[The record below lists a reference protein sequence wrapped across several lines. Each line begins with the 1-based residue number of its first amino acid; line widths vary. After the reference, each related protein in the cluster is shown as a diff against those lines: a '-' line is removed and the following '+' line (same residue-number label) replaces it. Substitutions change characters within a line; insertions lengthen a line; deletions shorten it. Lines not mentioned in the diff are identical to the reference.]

1 MGASIVLVKLGGSLI
16 TDKGR
21 PGIARRA
28 TIRRLAREIAALPR
42 SNGAP
47 RVVLGHG
54 SGSFGHVAAAE
65 GGLGGSGTRRSP
77 RAGGIAHTQHRAAEL
92 HAIVIEAL
100 DAAGAKPF
108 SLAPS
113 SFMTCSKG
121 RVAKVFADPLFHALA
136 AGLIPV
142 VYGDVVLDRERGAI
156 VVSTEEVFVALAR
169 EAVRRRVPV
178 ARAVW
183 LGETDGVFEAGGR
196 TVGRLTA
203 TGAMKRSLGVSG
215 AAGIDVT
222 GGMALRLRSTAAL
235 ARRSVP
241 SFILDGRRPGSLAA
255 AVAGRMNGG
264 TRIVAR

>member
-1 MGASIVLVKLGGSLI
+1 MGAPLVLVKLGGSLI

-65 GGLGGSGTRRSP
+65 GGLGSRTGRP
-77 RAGGIAHTQHRAAEL
+77 ARALGIAHTQHRAAEL

-100 DAAGAKPF
+100 DAAGARPF

-121 RVAKVFADPLFHALA
+121 RVAKVFGDPLFHALA
-136 AGLIPV
+136 AGLVPV
-142 VYGDVVLDRERGAI
+142 VYGDVVLDRERGAV

-169 EAVRRRVPV
+169 EAARRGVPV

-183 LGETDGVFEAGGR
+183 LGETDGVFEAGGD

-203 TGAMKRSLGVSG
+203 AGALRRSLRVSG
-215 AAGIDVT
+215 AAGVDVT

-264 TRIVAR
+264 TRVLAR

>member
-1 MGASIVLVKLGGSLI
+1 MGAPIVLVKLGGSLI

-21 PGIARRA
+21 PGIARRT

-65 GGLGGSGTRRSP
+65 GGLGSRTRHP
-77 RAGGIAHTQHRAAEL
+77 ARARGIAHTQHRAAEL

-113 SFMTCSKG
+113 SFMTCSRG

-136 AGLIPV
+136 AGLVPV
-142 VYGDVVLDRERGAI
+142 VYGDVVLDRERGAV

-169 EAVRRRVPV
+169 EAARRGVLV

-183 LGETDGVFEAGGR
+183 LGETDGVFEAGGD

-203 TGAMKRSLGVSG
+203 AGALRRSLRVSG
-215 AAGIDVT
+215 AAGVDVT

-264 TRIVAR
+264 TRVLAR